1 MTEVFFYHLTE
12 SRLEEALPDLL
23 QRSLERGWRA
33 VVQLTSEE
41 RRDALD
47 AVLWTFR
54 DDSFL
59 PHGTDGEAAP
69 DRQPILLTTD
79 PEQSGNRPD
88 IRFMVEGA
96 TAGDLGG
103 YQRAI
108 YMFDA
113 YDEAQ
118 MAHARERWKAEKAA
132 GHDLTY
138 WQQTD
143 DRRWVKK
150 R

>member
-1 MTEVFFYHLTE
+1 MAEVLFYHLTE

-23 QRSLERGWRA
+23 QRSLERRWRV
-33 VVQLTSEE
+33 VVQCTSDE
-41 RRDALD
+41 RRDAID
-47 AVLWTFR
+47 HVLWTFR

-59 PHGTDGEAAP
+59 PHGTDLEGHPES
-69 DRQPILLTTD
+69 QPILLTIAA
-79 PEQSGNRPD
+79 EQEANSPNV
-88 IRFMVEGA
+88 RFMVDGA
-96 TAGDLGG
+96 TPGDLGG
-103 YQRAI
+103 YTRGI

-113 YDEAQ
+113 FDTEQ
-118 MAHARERWKAEKAA
+118 MSRARERWKAEKAA

-138 WQQTD
+138 WQQTE